1 MNDITRNDVIEHP
14 LFTPFRSDAECMHA
28 TNLFTISDVEYRIR
42 LRAKFLAD
50 AIPATSFATGANE
63 TGGVYKNYDMQ
74 SQSVSG
80 WPRRMDNHDVW
91 FHSDLKNVAFY
102 FVKSLFT
109 KIIGEIDDE

>member
-63 TGGVYKNYDMQ
+63 TGGVHKNYDMQ
-74 SQSVSG
+74 SQPVSG

-91 FHSDLKNVAFY
+91 FHSDMKDMAYRHVFPLYKN
-102 FVKSLFT
+102 LIET
-109 KIIGEIDDE
+109 LR